1 MERKIERQ
9 FVEDRASIIDTLPLT
24 WSIRQAGPHYC
35 ITMKMSRLKDL
46 TFGFEFGPSN
56 HRQQFPVTQYPERV
70 VKLDVSLN
78 ELEELKVGSL
88 LPFKNLSELDASLNA
103 LDNIEGVSVLHSL
116 AVLNLNYNALTSTK
130 GLESCKSL
138 TVLNLSHNQVK
149 TIRDLPLLS
158 NLTHLHLDS
167 NKGNPLARDNR
178 YVTAIAQSTS
188 VEILDNFLL
197 KNPSKSLLLSVDKSL
212 LLSDPMQGFPK
223 GGQMKEHLKESAR
236 ESFMEKLQRKRK
248 DVEGTIH
255 HLHNRILDLQEEL
268 KEYEENL
275 GAEMEG
281 CIRYIDTIPPEDF
294 HSIDPQKV
302 PRAME
307 QYLFTKFWER
317 WELGQRRPRDMP
329 FKDLTKPE
337 EVRNALSNCLL

>member
-1 MERKIERQ
+1 MPYKATR
-9 FVEDRASIIDTLPLT
+9 VPGD
-24 WSIRQAGPHYC
+24 
-35 ITMKMSRLKDL
+35 ITKSSESEPDWPFCHCVISPVDSRLRGC
-46 TFGFEFGPSN
+46 F
-56 HRQQFPVTQYPERV
+56 QRV

-167 NKGNPLARDNR
+167 NKLKYLDGVQNLPRLHELYVQNNEISSLLPLSPALTLNVLDASNNHIQFLPQSLQVLKGLRRLKQLKLKGNPLARDNR

-255 HLHNRILDLQEEL
+255 HLHNRIL
-268 KEYEENL
+268 
-275 GAEMEG
+275 
-281 CIRYIDTIPPEDF
+281 
-294 HSIDPQKV
+294 
-302 PRAME
+302 
-307 QYLFTKFWER
+307 
-317 WELGQRRPRDMP
+317 
-329 FKDLTKPE
+329 
-337 EVRNALSNCLL
+337 